1 MDNLNTDKKYKL
13 SQKKINKLTSILE
26 KHQIDDNIKTL
37 IINDY
42 VKELST

>member
-1 MDNLNTDKKYKL
+1 MDKLNTDKKYKL
-13 SQKKINKLTSILE
+13 SQKKIKKLTSILE

-42 VKELST
+42 VKELSS

>member
-1 MDNLNTDKKYKL
+1 MDNLNTDKKNKL

-26 KHQIDDNIKTL
+26 KHQIDNNLKTL

-42 VKELST
+42 VKELSS